1 MYALD
6 AHVSVVIINVL
17 VLNSREAYQ
26 QNVCKCGNVFSF
38 APFND
43 KSNSLSSTNFGEGLP
58 FKLPYSSVFPQHSFR
73 YIIILFFISEIKNKS
88 SKRVSS
94 LNML

>member
-1 MYALD
+1 MRKR
-6 AHVSVVIINVL
+6 VL
-17 VLNSREAYQ
+17 
-26 QNVCKCGNVFSF
+26 FI

-94 LNML
+94 LNMI